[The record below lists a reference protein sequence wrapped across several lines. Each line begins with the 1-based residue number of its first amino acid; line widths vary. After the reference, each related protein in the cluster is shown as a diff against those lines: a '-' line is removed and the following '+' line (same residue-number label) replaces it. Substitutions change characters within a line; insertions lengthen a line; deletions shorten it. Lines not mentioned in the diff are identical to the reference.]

1 MSGRQTG
8 AMVARGDH
16 WHAVGMMTFL
26 HDHLVRRGRPH
37 RHMDAAGQV
46 SGPDSTKE
54 PIPAQLQPD
63 KRTPHRFFLKGPRP
77 Q

>member
-1 MSGRQTG
+1 
-8 AMVARGDH
+8 MVARGDH
-16 WHAVGMMTFL
+16 WHAVGMLTFQ

-54 PIPAQLQPD
+54 PIPAQMNEQV
-63 KRTPHRFFLKGPRP
+63 RTPHTLYRKPKP
-77 Q
+77 